1 MPSYMNLLFAQA
13 EASDQGLP
21 WYVHLLLAVG
31 VVAISFFLGG
41 YLGKKLRMYDHGWK
55 IGLCLFSALASV
67 LILVTGPAFKLGV
80 DLSGGAI
87 LVYEVDQSKKTSD
100 QPTDMDKL
108 IASISRRVNPGG
120 QKEVTIRK
128 YGVEQ
133 VEIIVPEKERSEV
146 DRIKRIISRAGN
158 LEFRIL
164 ANKRNDND
172 VMERALADPSKMQIL
187 DSEGRRLAW
196 WVPVRDKDK
205 ASFAGYPEIARRE
218 RTIGDRKVLEI
229 LVVTD
234 DCNVTGAYLTR
245 SDVGSDRK
253 GQPCVNFQFNND
265 GGQLFGQLTGDH
277 LPDKVTDFTYKLGII
292 LDGELYSAPSIQS
305 TIFDRGEITGSFTKE
320 EVQDLVNVLNAGSL
334 PAALS
339 KEPISELFSGPTLGQ
354 DTIEKSWKAMMIS
367 SILVPLFM
375 LWYYRFSGLVADIV
389 LVLNMLMLFAIILT
403 VKAALTLTG
412 FAGLALTVGMAVDNN
427 VLIYERLREELERGA
442 TLRMA
447 IRNAFQRASATIIDA
462 NITTLIAAT
471 VLYVIGSDQIKGFA
485 VVLWLGVAIS
495 IFTSVFVSRVIFDI
509 AEKRQWITRV
519 KMLRLIGHT
528 NIDFMALFRYTFTAT
543 IVITVMAVVVAFYRG
558 KGLFDI
564 DFTGGVS
571 VQALFDKPQDTG
583 NVREKLTGKLDDL
596 AVSDVRIGNEQ
607 QGIRFVINTSDP
619 SLGHVKTV
627 LSEVFGESLARNTV
641 TVGEVKVIEAAKEPA
656 KKPAEPEKK
665 DQTRRDLPSNRMLA
679 FAGDDAMALALA
691 DEPAKTA
698 AETPA
703 VEKAAEVAAP
713 AQPVE
718 VPQAKGAPR
727 KSSPTEDIK
736 AGQGTVP
743 AKAVAIEPAPF
754 ANGSVA
760 SLKFA
765 TPLSYRDV
773 EQLLASALEALNLD
787 PQSTPLRLSRAGY
800 VEGDTTPH
808 AEWDL
813 SMPLTPEKFKP
824 VLAKLEEQV
833 NGSPIFPASSEIG
846 AAVAGNIRIQAM
858 LALVASWVCMI
869 IYLWVRFQNVAFGLA
884 AVVALIH
891 DVLVMLGAV
900 AVSIYVA
907 PYLGF
912 LMVEPFK
919 INLAIV
925 AAFLTI
931 IGYSVNDTIVIFDRI
946 REVRGKDPNMTV
958 KMINDSTNQTMSRS
972 VLTALTVLLVV
983 IVLYIFGGEA
993 VHGFA
998 FALLVGVATG
1008 MYSSIYIAS
1017 PILLWLIGTHKQK
1030 TVA

>member
-1 MPSYMNLLFAQA
+1 MPSYMNLLFAEVA
-13 EASDQGLP
+13 TPDQGSLP
-21 WYVHLLLAVG
+21 WYVTLTVAVLT
-31 VVAISFFLGG
+31 VAVPFLLGG

-55 IGLCLFSALASV
+55 IGLSLFTLFASV
-67 LILVTGPAFKLGV
+67 VILVMGPPFKLGV

-87 LVYEVDQSKKTSD
+87 LIYEVDQTQKKHAD
-100 QPTDMDKL
+100 QPVDMDKL

-146 DRIKRIISRAGN
+146 DRIKRLISRAGN
-158 LEFRIL
+158 LKFRIL
-164 ANKRNDND
+164 ANNRNDKD
-172 VMERALADPSKMQIL
+172 LIERAEANPSQTQLFDAKGTL
-187 DSEGRRLAW
+187 EAW

-205 ASFAGYPEIARRE
+205 AGFANYPEIARRV
-218 RTIGDRKVLEI
+218 RKIGDREVLEI
-229 LVVTD
+229 LVVEGD
-234 DCNVTGAYLTR
+234 YNVGGDYLTR
-245 SDVGSDRK
+245 ADVGSDRK
-253 GQPCVNFQFNND
+253 GQPCVNFQFND
-265 GGQLFGQLTGDH
+265 EGGKLFGQLTGDH

-320 EVQDLVNVLNAGSL
+320 EVQELVNVLNAGSL

-339 KEPISELFSGPTLGQ
+339 KEPISELFSGPTLGR
-354 DTIEKSWKAMMIS
+354 DTIEKSWRAMMIS

-447 IRNAFQRASATIIDA
+447 IRNSFQRASATIIDA

-495 IFTSVFVSRVIFDI
+495 IYTSVFVSRVIFDI
-509 AEKRQWITRV
+509 AEKRQWITKV

-528 NIDFMALFRYTFTAT
+528 NIDFMGLFRYTLTAS
-543 IVITVMAVVVAFYRG
+543 IVITVMAIAVAFYRG

-571 VQALFDKPQDTG
+571 VQALFNQPQDTEV
-583 NVREKLTGKLDDL
+583 VREKLTGKLDDL
-596 AVSDVRIGNEQ
+596 AVSDVRVGEEK
-607 QGIRFVINTSDP
+607 QGLRYVINTSDP
-619 SLGHVKTV
+619 DLKHVKSV
-627 LSEVFGESLARNTV
+627 LSKVFGDELARNSM
-641 TVGEVKVIEAAKEPA
+641 TVGDVKPVEAT
-656 KKPAEPEKK
+656 KKAAEPDKK
-665 DQTRRDLPSNRMLA
+665 QSRRDLPSNRLLA
-679 FAGDDAMALALA
+679 FAGDDSMALALA
-691 DEPAKTA
+691 DE
-698 AETPA
+698 TP
-703 VEKAAEVAAP
+703 KAAEEAAP

-718 VPQAKGAPR
+718 VPQAKGPAHKP
-727 KSSPTEDIK
+727 SPTENAEK
-736 AGQGTVP
+736 AQESVP
-743 AKAVAIEPAPF
+743 AKPVMTGGELAGAKSEVQ
-754 ANGSVA
+754 
-760 SLKFA
+760 LKFA
-765 TPLSYRDV
+765 VPLSYKDT
-773 EQLLASALEALNLD
+773 EQLITAALESQGLSPD
-787 PQSTPLRLSRAGY
+787 STPIRLWNAKY
-800 VEGDTTPH
+800 TEGDNTPYS
-808 AEWDL
+808 EWEL
-813 SMPLTPEKFKP
+813 KTMLEPEKLKA
-824 VLAKLEEQV
+824 VVAELQQQV
-833 NGSPIFPASSEIG
+833 NNSPIFPASSEIG
-846 AAVAGNIRIQAM
+846 SAVAGNIRVQAM

-869 IYLWVRFQNVAFGLA
+869 IYLWIRFQNVAFGLA

-891 DVLVMLGAV
+891 DVFVMLGAV
-900 AVSIYVA
+900 AVSIYIA
-907 PYLGF
+907 KYTGF
-912 LMVEPFK
+912 LLIEPFK
-919 INLAIV
+919 VNLAIV

-946 REVRGKDPNMTV
+946 REVRGKDPSLTV
-958 KMINDSTNQTMSRS
+958 KMVNDSTNQTMSRS
-972 VLTALTVLLVV
+972 VLTALTVLLVI

-1008 MYSSIYIAS
+1008 MYSSIYIAA
-1017 PILLWLIGTHKQK
+1017 PILLWLIGNRGEKAIK
-1030 TVA
+1030 